1 VNQPAMKSA
10 PPPMAGVVS
19 PMNQERPLGE
29 LFAELANETGTLV
42 RQEVKLATAEMTA
55 KAKSAGKDAA
65 LIGAGGALAHA
76 GLLVIL
82 AALVLGLG
90 TLIPMWAAAL
100 LVGLI
105 VIGAGYALVQSG
117 LTALRRIDPVPQQ
130 TVATIHEDKQWA
142 KKELSR

>member
-1 VNQPAMKSA
+1 
-10 PPPMAGVVS
+10 
-19 PMNQERPLGE
+19 MNEPTTREPGIGALLGS
-29 LFAELANETGTLV
+29 LASDTGTLV
-42 RQEVKLATAEMTA
+42 RQEMKLATAEMSA

-82 AALVLGLG
+82 AAIVLGLG

-100 LVGLI
+100 LVGLV
-105 VIGAGYALVQSG
+105 VIGAGYALVQTG

-130 TVATIHEDKQWA
+130 TVATIREDKQWA